1 MPSAALPLTPL
12 LVAAALA
19 PAHAQLLRGSL
30 HSYSSW
36 SVSSSSWTPGS
47 DGRMHQQVH
56 EVRSETIQQSGMP
69 TQHTQSEVAC
79 KDGRC
84 QQTVS
89 IMQAAPAPRLGLF
102 GILVSPS
109 LRTPLL
115 GHGALMASRLAGS
128 APVRVAAPPQPQLA
142 RPASGPA
149 ANVDPLAGL
158 AASFAA
164 VAVGVFGS
172 AAAVAALAKC
182 HRGASARERPLQSL
196 GEPLAPA
203 QEAACRLAEAPA
215 AQPKQAAS
223 ASAAAGT
230 AAQAAKELL
239 PHIYA
244 AASVAAS
251 KREAQA
257 AAAYLSRVYARASA

>member
-1 MPSAALPLTPL
+1 MALKLL
-12 LVAAALA
+12 LVTAALA
-19 PAHAQLLRGSL
+19 PAHAQLLRGSF
-30 HSYSSW
+30 HSSW
-36 SVSSSSWTPGS
+36 FASSSVWTPGS

-203 QEAACRLAEAPA
+203 QEAACRPAKAPA
-215 AQPKQAAS
+215 AGPKQAAG
-223 ASAAAGT
+223 AVAAAGT
-230 AAQAAKELL
+230 AAAQAAKELL
-239 PHIYA
+239 PHVYA

-251 KREAQA
+251 KLEAQA
-257 AAAYLSRVYARASA
+257 AAAYLSRVYARVSA